1 MNTHTRK
8 KEQILQKKLVINKK
22 NTKFNVLDA
31 NYLKNQRGGINNI
44 TVTTKEIKFAG
55 VKKV

>member
-22 NTKFNVLDA
+22 NTKFNVPDA
-31 NYLKNQRGGINNI
+31 NFKNQGINNI